1 MPNNASNDSSQRKAA
16 DKDRLG
22 TVYAKIEQAPIC
34 TPSSVRRYSARAD
47 FCQPFRLVSK
57 PGRNFLYR
65 PLKRAAPFAISKTTR

>member
-34 TPSSVRRYSARAD
+34 TPSSVRAI
-47 FCQPFRLVSK
+47 RLGQIFINHFGWLANRGEIS
-57 PGRNFLYR
+57 YT
-65 PLKRAAPFAISKTTR
+65 AP